1 MVRKYPLYTINYTG
15 AIYDESDENEER
27 IYQGFQIIQWSSTD
41 LNSYEIGRKDFYFEG
56 YSCVLMKILGRHFAI
71 PSEDLYKAIMEQH
84 RNYFR
89 FAENS
94 LNEFII
100 KAEAEYISANRSDGN
115 SVLLSVDKQ
124 DLRNIIT
131 SLYPDFKDM
140 RTLQADGLG
149 TWSHSRWTWN
159 KITLSRLTIKKLLEI
174 YKKVKE

>member
-56 YSCVLMKILGRHFAI
+56 YSCVLMKILGKQFAM
-71 PSEDLYKAIMEQH
+71 PSEELYKAIMKQH
-84 RNYFR
+84 RNYFI
-89 FAENS
+89 FTENS

-100 KAEAEYISANRSDGN
+100 KVEAEYISVNDSNGN

-159 KITLSRLTIKKLLEI
+159 KITLSRLTIEKLLEI